1 MMFQRALPELK
12 GFGVKIRIPGF
23 KRSAQVVMCSGLPF
37 GTTKTTTE
45 SVTMPFVTGLE
56 FQFDETRSFATRRLH
71 VGRGGEVHDVGRL
84 AGEDGLG
91 LASRGAVG
99 LQHGDV
105 LALRASC

>member
-1 MMFQRALPELK
+1 MMFQRALPELN

-56 FQFDETRSFATRRLH
+56 SQLEETRPFATRLSMS
-71 VGRGGEVHDVGRL
+71 VAVEKLTTSAGCPAMTAL
-84 AGEDGLG
+84 AWLPE
-91 LASRGAVG
+91 AP
-99 LQHGDV
+99 
-105 LALRASC
+105 